1 MKNRFFVLILSLLM
15 SVGLSAQMDGSFQ
28 STSTLG
34 ESGSNYSSQ
43 ISTVGATDVPS
54 SATTTEGTG
63 THSGRTIHKLG
74 GGSGMGEGD
83 DPGVPDPD
91 SPIGEPLAM
100 LFFAAVAAGVIYF
113 KRKKSTTNMKN
124 TSIFSTLSLLCL
136 MTIGLAFSQEAK
148 AATSELPNGSYL
160 YCNVTNTNWSSSGA
174 KMRFNLFYNQG
185 DFYKN
190 ANGTNLT
197 GNIWYTKIDNAYVRY
212 VQMLR
217 MSDNWSTQWNYS
229 NGINVSARSN
239 DKQNCVSI
247 TGSSWDG
254 ASISWGT
261 YVPPMKSL
269 SIANNGTTIVSGS
282 GTQAS
287 PYIIAAGATIKVKA
301 TAAMQL
307 ADPNPTFKY
316 KYKVDGVEGSYGDG
330 NNTYQFTA
338 GTEAHTYA
346 VTVRAY
352 ATYNSTDNT
361 AIDASNTIYFK
372 VPSYTIS
379 YDPASDAGQGFTYA
393 VAPITG
399 VYGSTVSMTIN
410 PKTGYTIA
418 VSAVNSSTSA
428 SITLSKS
435 SNTYSFTMPA
445 SDVAITVTPTPK
457 TYTVTL
463 DPNGGTGE
471 TQTVT
476 VTYNSNTIIGSIT
489 NPTAPAGYYFYGWR
503 TGTSGGSLI
512 IYNNQLQSNKPDYT
526 DVSGNWIKDGN
537 ATLYAQWK
545 ESTYNITVQSN
556 NTDYGTV
563 ATASVKAGQITS
575 VALPTA
581 SVASSAYKFVNW
593 TATDGITITNA
604 NSADGA
610 TITATKAGTVTANFA
625 LAATYDLT
633 LQAGTGIANVTGGK
647 TGQITLPFS
656 SDISATPKT
665 GYTFAQW
672 TKTGE
677 GSVNYTSGSATSAN
691 ATVSVSGG
699 SVTLTASATPINY
712 SITYNLDGGTNYD
725 GAPATYTVETATIN
739 LGTPTKTDYTFD
751 GWYDAATGGN
761 KVTQIALGST
771 GNKTL
776 WARWNEALHS
786 VNIVPSTG
794 IESVSPAG
802 ATNVGNVTPVQISA
816 TVKAGYTWKNWTTDH
831 ASRITFGNA
840 NANPTTI
847 KATES
852 TNVYANATENMTT
865 VTVSS
870 SNTTW
875 GTVDKNNVSV
885 GIKTTATLTATPK
898 TGYKFVS
905 WTLDGGATS
914 TSTLTNTTIT
924 IKGDG
929 SSATGTAV
937 ATFAEDLSSNWYLAG
952 TSPMFPN
959 GWNTGETNMMKRA
972 AGHSTENVYYFTI
985 HVNDA
990 DIKPAGQEST
1000 YQFKIRHYKK
1010 NECDDY
1016 FGWSTGGNHF
1026 WVNKTCST
1034 GVYKGTGND
1043 NNLYFIPTI
1052 AGDYEF
1058 KVDATGTDPQLTV
1071 TWPSYNCVYGEF
1083 NSWSKDANKLEF
1095 NGGNEASTV
1104 VNITNISKSYEF
1116 LVLVNSE
1123 YYTNTTTITRSSAA
1137 DVQFAVKG
1145 SSGNSKFTPDV
1156 AGDYTFTYNKST
1168 NKLTITYPALPTA
1181 STSATEKRMFKD
1193 DELSF
1198 ISGNGTEANPYQ
1210 IYTDEALTINI
1221 AALTAQT
1228 NLTAKYQFGEDPATA
1243 DVLTKE
1249 ILNPSITK
1257 TSILVKAFYE
1267 SDGVAGTAWEKTIW
1281 YQGIPTPT
1289 LHLSTSWS
1297 GHNDEEQEG
1306 SEVPEN
1312 VTIYYS
1318 TNDYNGPAT
1327 VTRSKDGETPVT
1339 FMNIASGDQAQATYN
1354 LPDQNVQRQ
1363 TFVATAT
1370 ANGRTFTATKAI
1382 SIYRLVEIVITDEDH
1397 LMDHYY
1403 MWENGTNPLHE
1414 ETAWPGNNFFSSL
1427 GNAHIF
1433 YVKYPS
1439 YTHFVL
1445 NNGKAA
1451 TEEGAAQTINVTVP
1465 NQSTCYTIGEKIT
1478 AEGDDKGKYD
1488 VQVAAECPNKL
1499 YVGDIDPVA
1508 AVQGEGVIV
1517 SPQVDIDPLLDANNL
1532 TISFN
1537 YGSTQGITCDQRGRS
1552 FMVTATAGTGTYEI
1566 QVTYSIPGAESVT
1579 KSVTIKVTSA
1589 IMIQAKYGDLGWSD
1603 HNVIYIHYWGTNINA
1618 TQKMTWKDYVDKQDR
1633 VYARIPLGSDDKI
1646 NFQIYAWNMDE
1657 AWHVTADVNNVTTS
1671 GCYTISYNGDNKKR
1685 SITRD
1690 GDNCWTA
1697 YYVEIDMANGTVYR
1711 SNTVEDLT
1719 QPVSFFAPSSSA
1731 KTEKS
1736 GLVRIICNGSQTA
1749 VVPATTFDSSTVYT
1763 AKIAANGT
1771 GLTDV
1776 AYYTGDYYIRTD
1788 AAEGGWNNYK
1798 QDSHKFTYFTP
1809 YKDALYDYY
1818 WVINKKVANQG
1829 DKLNIK
1835 ACIGNEYNDNLA
1847 NMIESSNYTD
1857 GYGDITPD
1865 AGTGVNLRFGYNP
1878 ETNYFE
1884 RSILRGSTQGESDFL
1899 NLIGA
1904 NIYNNKSCTQELNE
1918 ANYSAHADWSKFSD
1932 ISNWVYEKNI
1942 YVKIGGEHQS
1952 AQALLKSKAFNGT
1965 TIYQLG
1971 YTLDAFG
1978 RPTGTPAQRDI
1989 LHAGTTNGTYNIRII
2004 YDFKTNRI
2012 VSAWSPVEDVTFST
2026 GTVIDADVLFVRHEN
2041 EQAAQV
2047 ILSTDASEVSSLQ
2060 FAYFVLEIDGSSDK
2074 TSESIYWFSV
2084 PFDCEISSIF
2094 GVEGY
2099 VTLDANGNPTAG
2111 TWGIQTYDGEARA
2124 QKGWYIQDTQTFW
2137 RWMKKDEKLLKGNGY
2152 VLVFDRSDAK
2162 SKGLWKEITREE
2174 PCEGEGDGCVDGKK
2188 TVTTTIL
2195 RLYFP
2200 SIDDKWKMTRSG
2212 KGETV
2217 TYLDWTCTK
2226 PNRKAQDSNWRLMG
2240 TNSYSN
2246 IKIDAATQFERT
2258 DNDSVLDKAPNFVY
2272 VYDRTKAAYNRYTA
2286 TSSVN
2291 KDFQSFNCYMVQF
2304 SGTINWNQYTQSV
2317 PETSVAARRV
2327 VAEDELTNAQMT
2339 LSLKK
2344 GSTTEDNTFIYMD
2357 ARATTDFDNQMDLTK
2372 ITDTRA
2378 NQLYSVINEVEYAGN
2393 TLPVEDQ
2400 IVPLTV
2406 NVNANGAYTFAMPEM
2421 TKGLEV
2427 YLVDN
2432 TTDTHTDMAI
2442 GSYTVDLNKGKIAG
2456 RFYLDVRVKE
2466 RTTPTIIET
2475 IDADGYPTGDRF
2487 IKVIQ
2492 NDQLRIIR
2500 NGRIYNVSGME
2511 LNR

>member
-15 SVGLSAQMDGSFQ
+15 SVGLLAQMEDPFQ

-43 ISTVGATDVPS
+43 ISTVGATNVPS

-74 GGSGMGEGD
+74 GMGQGD
-83 DPGVPDPD
+83 DPGQYAEG

-100 LFFAAVAAGVIYF
+100 LLFAAAAAGVIYF

-124 TSIFSTLSLLCL
+124 TSNFSTLSLLCL

-174 KMRFNLFYNQG
+174 KMRFNLFYNQR

-418 VSAVNSSTSA
+418 VSAKNSSTSA

-476 VTYNSNTIIGSIT
+476 VTYNSNTITGSIT

-526 DVSGNWIKDGN
+526 DASGNWIKDGN

-575 VALPTA
+575 VALPAA

-633 LQAGTGIANVTGGK
+633 LQAGTGIAAVSGGK
-647 TGQITLPFS
+647 TGQATLPFS

-665 GYTFAQW
+665 GYSFEKW
-672 TKTGE
+672 TKSGE
-677 GSVNYTSGSATSAN
+677 GSVSYTSGSATSAN
-691 ATVSVSGG
+691 ATVSVSVG

-712 SITYNLDGGTNYD
+712 TITYNGLEGGTHTNPANY
-725 GAPATYTVETATIN
+725 TIETATIT
-739 LGTPTKTDYTFD
+739 LTDASRDNYTFD

-776 WARWNEALHS
+776 WARWYETLHS
-786 VNIVPSTG
+786 VNIVSSTG
-794 IESVSPAG
+794 IESVSPTG
-802 ATNVGNVTPVQISA
+802 ETNVGNVTPVQISA
-816 TVKAGYTWKNWTTDH
+816 TVKAGYTWKNWTTDN
-831 ASRITFGNA
+831 SSKVTITDA

-847 KATES
+847 KATGN
-852 TNVYANATENMTT
+852 TNVYAHATENMTA

-870 SNTTW
+870 NNTTW
-875 GTVDKNNVSV
+875 GTVSPTSANVGVSTSRQ
-885 GIKTTATLTATPK
+885 ITATPK
-898 TGYKFVS
+898 PGYKFVS

-937 ATFAEDLSSNWYLAG
+937 ATFAEDLSSNWNIQWHKDNKWTAE
-952 TSPMFPN
+952 PMLHSAPN
-959 GWNTGETNMMKRA
+959 SKDVICIVE
-972 AGHSTENVYYFTI
+972 I
-985 HVNDA
+985 
-990 DIKPAGQEST
+990 EST
-1000 YQFKIRHYKK
+1000 DIDKDFAFKIQGGSNWYGWGT
-1010 NECDDY
+1010 NGDDKY
-1016 FGWSTGGNHF
+1016 TYTQTATHDMYDNSGSDHDLHF
-1026 WVNKTCST
+1026 K
-1034 GVYKGTGND
+1034 
-1043 NNLYFIPTI
+1043 PTI
-1052 AGDYEF
+1052 AGTYTF
-1058 KVDATGTDPQLTV
+1058 KVEDINAGTKNLTV
-1071 TWPSYNCVYGEF
+1071 TWPIYNCVYGEF

-1145 SSGNSKFTPDV
+1145 GSDGDSKFTPDV

-1168 NKLTITYPALPTA
+1168 NKLTITYPDLPTA
-1181 STSATEKRMFKD
+1181 STTATEKRMFKD

-1198 ISGNGTEANPYQ
+1198 IESGDGTEANPYK
-1210 IYTDEALTINI
+1210 IYTDEALTIDI
-1221 AALTAQT
+1221 TALAART

-1339 FMNIASGDQAQATYN
+1339 FMNIASGDQAQATYI

-1414 ETAWPGNNFFSSL
+1414 ETAWPGNNFFSTL

-1445 NNGKAA
+1445 NDGKQ
-1451 TEEGAAQTINVTVP
+1451 EGAIQTVNVTVP
-1465 NQSTCYTIGEKIT
+1465 DRSTCYTIGEKIT

-1488 VQVAAECPNKL
+1488 VQVADECPNKL

-1633 VYARIPLGSDDKI
+1633 VYARIPLGSDNQI

-1671 GCYTISYNGDNKKR
+1671 GCYTISYNGDNQKR

-1690 GDNCWTA
+1690 GDNCWTL
-1697 YYVEIDMANGTVYR
+1697 YYVEIDMNNGTVYR

-1719 QPVSFFAPSSSA
+1719 KQVSFYAPGSSA
-1731 KTEKS
+1731 PQAKA
-1736 GLVRIICNGSQTA
+1736 GAVRIICNGSQT
-1749 VVPATTFDSSTVYT
+1749 VVIDAATFDSSTVYT

-1884 RSILRGSTQGESDFL
+1884 RSILRGSTAGENNFL
-1899 NLIGA
+1899 NIVGN
-1904 NIYNNKSCTQELNE
+1904 NIFNDKSCEDELTE
-1918 ANYSAHADWSKFSD
+1918 ANYSAHADWSKFGD

-2188 TVTTTIL
+2188 TVTTTVL

-2304 SGTINWNQYTQSV
+2304 SGTINWNQYTQSI

-2421 TKGLEV
+2421 TEGLEV

-2500 NGRIYNVSGME
+2500 NGRIYNASGME
-2511 LNR
+2511 LSK

>member
-1 MKNRFFVLILSLLM
+1 MLGSSFDVALNLNAPAFFDENTY
-15 SVGLSAQMDGSFQ
+15 SVTAANGTGCATVSPTGAQTVGQLTGKQFTATGTTGYHFVNWTSNNGGSFTS
-28 STSTLG
+28 STSETTTFKPTAATTITANYAENTHSVTISNDGNGTTSPSGAQTVG
-34 ESGSNYSSQ
+34 EVTGISITATPNTDYGFKEWVVTGGTVSSQ
-43 ISTVGATDVPS
+43 
-54 SATTTEGTG
+54 SATTTFYPTADNATIQATFQSTAVYYDLTVGVCSSQSATQGTVSSSPAAG
-63 THSGRTIHKLG
+63 THIQAGTAFTLTATPATG
-74 GGSGMGEGD
+74 YEVEGWYSD
-83 DPGVPDPD
+83 
-91 SPIGEPLAM
+91 
-100 LFFAAVAAGVIYF
+100 AAC
-113 KRKKSTTNMKN
+113 T
-124 TSIFSTLSLLCL
+124 
-136 MTIGLAFSQEAK
+136 
-148 AATSELPNGSYL
+148 
-160 YCNVTNTNWSSSGA
+160 GA
-174 KMRFNLFYNQG
+174 KLQ
-185 DFYKN
+185 
-190 ANGTNLT
+190 T
-197 GNIWYTKIDNAYVRY
+197 G
-212 VQMLR
+212 
-217 MSDNWSTQWNYS
+217 
-229 NGINVSARSN
+229 G
-239 DKQNCVSI
+239 
-247 TGSSWDG
+247 
-254 ASISWGT
+254 
-261 YVPPMKSL
+261 
-269 SIANNGTTIVSGS
+269 
-282 GTQAS
+282 
-287 PYIIAAGATIKVKA
+287 
-301 TAAMQL
+301 
-307 ADPNPTFKY
+307 
-316 KYKVDGVEGSYGDG
+316 
-330 NNTYQFTA
+330 
-338 GTEAHTYA
+338 
-346 VTVRAY
+346 
-352 ATYNSTDNT
+352 
-361 AIDASNTIYFK
+361 
-372 VPSYTIS
+372 
-379 YDPASDAGQGFTYA
+379 
-393 VAPITG
+393 
-399 VYGSTVSMTIN
+399 
-410 PKTGYTIA
+410 
-418 VSAVNSSTSA
+418 
-428 SITLSKS
+428 
-435 SNTYSFTMPA
+435 NTYSFSLSATMGVYVKFQEKKF
-445 SDVAITVTPTPK
+445 S
-457 TYTVTL
+457 
-463 DPNGGTGE
+463 
-471 TQTVT
+471 
-476 VTYNSNTIIGSIT
+476 
-489 NPTAPAGYYFYGWR
+489 
-503 TGTSGGSLI
+503 
-512 IYNNQLQSNKPDYT
+512 
-526 DVSGNWIKDGN
+526 VS
-537 ATLYAQWK
+537 
-545 ESTYNITVQSN
+545 V
-556 NTDYGTV
+556 
-563 ATASVKAGQITS
+563 
-575 VALPTA
+575 
-581 SVASSAYKFVNW
+581 
-593 TATDGITITNA
+593 
-604 NSADGA
+604 
-610 TITATKAGTVTANFA
+610 
-625 LAATYDLT
+625 
-633 LQAGTGIANVTGGK
+633 QAGTGIDHVIGGGAAV
-647 TGQITLPFS
+647 GQ
-656 SDISATPKT
+656 
-665 GYTFAQW
+665 
-672 TKTGE
+672 
-677 GSVNYTSGSATSAN
+677 
-691 ATVSVSGG
+691 
-699 SVTLTASATPINY
+699 LT
-712 SITYNLDGGTNYD
+712 
-725 GAPATYTVETATIN
+725 GAPIT
-739 LGTPTKTDYTFD
+739 
-751 GWYDAATGGN
+751 
-761 KVTQIALGST
+761 
-771 GNKTL
+771 
-776 WARWNEALHS
+776 
-786 VNIVPSTG
+786 
-794 IESVSPAG
+794 
-802 ATNVGNVTPVQISA
+802 A
-816 TVKAGYTWKNWTTDH
+816 TVKSGYTWDKWTLSGAGTFDSDPTVISNIFYPTA
-831 ASRITFGNA
+831 AS
-840 NANPTTI
+840 
-847 KATES
+847 
-852 TNVYANATENMTT
+852 
-865 VTVSS
+865 
-870 SNTTW
+870 
-875 GTVDKNNVSV
+875 
-885 GIKTTATLTATPK
+885 TLTATATENKYNVTINTNLPAGASLK
-898 TGYKFVS
+898 FGSTAKEWGSVANVGIDSKQAITVTLNAGYAYDGSFSV
-905 WTLDGGATS
+905 TGGAHVS
-914 TSTLTNTTIT
+914 GS
-924 IKGDG
+924 G
-929 SSATGTAV
+929 SSFTVWADGADGTV
-937 ATFAEDLSSNWYLAG
+937 TVNIAEDLSSDWKIQWHKDSKWTAEPMLHSAPNSKDVICIVEIESTDIDKDFAFKIQGGSNWYGWG
-952 TSPMFPN
+952 TN
-959 GWNTGETNMMKRA
+959 GDDK
-972 AGHSTENVYYFTI
+972 Y
-985 HVNDA
+985 
-990 DIKPAGQEST
+990 T
-1000 YQFKIRHYKK
+1000 YTQTATHDMYDNSGSDHDLHFK
-1010 NECDDY
+1010 
-1016 FGWSTGGNHF
+1016 
-1026 WVNKTCST
+1026 
-1034 GVYKGTGND
+1034 
-1043 NNLYFIPTI
+1043 PTI
-1052 AGDYEF
+1052 AGTYTF
-1058 KVDATGTDPQLTV
+1058 KVEDINAGTKNLTV
-1071 TWPSYNCVYGEF
+1071 TWPIYNCVYGEF

-1145 SSGNSKFTPDV
+1145 SSGNAKFTPDV

-1249 ILNPSITK
+1249 ILSPSITK

-1445 NNGKAA
+1445 NDGKQD
-1451 TEEGAAQTINVTVP
+1451 GAIQTVNVAVP

-1478 AEGDDKGKYD
+1478 AEGDNKGKYD
-1488 VQVAAECPNKL
+1488 VQVADECPNKL

-1552 FMVTATAGTGTYEI
+1552 FMVTATAGTGTYNI
-1566 QVTYSIPGAESVT
+1566 QVTYSIPGADPVT
-1579 KSVTIKVTSA
+1579 KPVTINVTSA
-1589 IMIQAKYGDLGWSD
+1589 IMIQAKIGKLGWNDSGNHD
-1603 HNVIYIHYWGTNINA
+1603 NVWLHYWMSDGSTGDIL
-1618 TQKMTWKDYVDKQDR
+1618 MSWKDYVDDKDR
-1633 VYARIPLGSDDKI
+1633 YYARIPLGSDDKV
-1646 NFQIYAWNMDE
+1646 NFMIGYPNNGEYWGENWRMSND
-1657 AWHVTADVNNVTTS
+1657 VTNVSAS
-1671 GCYTISYNGDNKKR
+1671 GCYTITDGGAGHKR
-1685 SITRD
+1685 SINRE
-1690 GDNCWTA
+1690 GDNCWTL
-1697 YYVEIDMANGTVYR
+1697 YYVEIDMNNGTVYR

-1719 QPVSFFAPSSSA
+1719 KQVSFFAPGSSESQA
-1731 KTEKS
+1731 KA
-1736 GLVRIICNGSQTA
+1736 GAVRIICNGSQTA

-1776 AYYTGDYYIRTD
+1776 AYYTGDFYIRTD
-1788 AAEGGWNNYK
+1788 AAAGGWNNYK

-1818 WVINKKVANQG
+1818 WVINKKVDKQG

-1835 ACIGNEYNDNLA
+1835 GCVGNDINENLA

-1942 YVKIGGEHQS
+1942 YVKIDGTHPS

-1971 YTLDAFG
+1971 YTLDNFG
-1978 RPTGTPAQRDI
+1978 RQTGTPAQRDI

-2304 SGTINWNQYTQSV
+2304 SGTINWNQYTQSI

-2421 TKGLEV
+2421 TEGLEV

-2500 NGRIYNVSGME
+2500 NGRIYNASGME